1 MGTRTT
7 RSRLQAAC
15 CAAAACTVLYAAC
28 LAAEVARVRHTEFRP
43 GQVWTDVAGQPINAH
58 GGGILYHDGT
68 YYWYGE
74 IKQGKTWLPEANRS
88 WGGTRV
94 EAVGVSCY
102 SSRDLYNWRYEG
114 NVLPTLQADAGHE
127 LHRTKVLE
135 RPKVVYNRATRRFV
149 MWLHVDSEDYS
160 LARAGV
166 AHSDSPTGPFRYLGS
181 LRPNGAMSRDMTVFV
196 DDDGQ
201 AYLFH
206 ASEDNATMHICLLTE
221 DYLRPSGRFVRVFEG
236 RSMEAPAVF
245 KHQGRYYLMASGCT
259 GWAPNAARSAVADAI
274 WGPWRE
280 LGNPCRGPEAD
291 VTFRGQGTFVLP
303 VADSPGRFIFMGDR
317 WNQDDLPASRY
328 LWLPIRLTDGGFEVV
343 WRDAWRADDVQTLAD
358 ARQSEGPWTSL
369 FNGKDLQGWTPKI
382 AGHALG
388 VNDNDTF
395 RVQDGLLTVS
405 YDRYEAFDNAFGHL
419 FYTAPFSAYRLR
431 LEYRFVGD
439 QAPGGPAWALRNSGI
454 MIHCQPPE
462 TMGLT
467 QSFPVSLEVQL
478 LGGNGKDDR
487 TTGNLC
493 TPGTHVV
500 MKGSLVTQHCI
511 NSSSKTF
518 HGDQWV
524 QAELEVRGGRLI
536 RHLINGQV
544 VLEYGDPQLDEGD
557 ADAQQLLKSGAN
569 KQVDQGYVCLQ
580 AESHPVQFRNI
591 QIQAL
596 RD

>member
-1 MGTRTT
+1 
-7 RSRLQAAC
+7 
-15 CAAAACTVLYAAC
+15 V
-28 LAAEVARVRHTEFRP
+28 HTEFRP

-58 GGGILYHDGT
+58 GGGVLHHNGQ

-74 IKQGKTWLPEANRS
+74 IKTGKTWLPEANRS

-114 NVLPTLQADAGHE
+114 NVLPAVQADASHE
-127 LHRTKVLE
+127 LHSTKVLE
-135 RPKVVYNRATRRFV
+135 RPKVVYNRATKRFV
-149 MWLHVDSEDYS
+149 MWLHVDSEGYS
-160 LARAGV
+160 LAHAGV
-166 AHSDSPTGPFRYLGS
+166 AVSDSPTGPFRYLGS
-181 LRPNGAMSRDMTVFV
+181 LSPNGAMSRDITVFV

-221 DYLRPSGRFVRVFEG
+221 DYLKPSGRFVRVFEG

-259 GWAPNAARSAVADAI
+259 GWAPNAARSAVAESI
-274 WGPWRE
+274 WGPWKE

-291 VTFRGQGTFVLP
+291 TTFRGQGTFVLP
-303 VADSPGRFIFMGDR
+303 VAGSPGRFIFMGDR
-317 WNQDDLPASRY
+317 WNQEDLPASRY
-328 LWLPIRLTDGGFEVV
+328 VWLPIRFTDAGFEVT
-343 WRDAWRADDVQTLAD
+343 WQDAWRLDDLKTLAD
-358 ARQSEGPWTSL
+358 AGQAGGQWISL
-369 FNGKDLQGWTPKI
+369 FNGRDLEGWTPKI
-382 AGHALG
+382 AGHTLG
-388 VNDNDTF
+388 ENYNDTF

-405 YDRYEAFDNAFGHL
+405 YDRYQAFDNAFGHL
-419 FYTAPFSAYRLR
+419 FYKTPFSRYRLR
-431 LEYRFVGD
+431 LEYRFTGD

-454 MIHCQPPE
+454 MIHSQAPE

-500 MKGSLVTQHCI
+500 IKDSLVTQHCI
-511 NSSSKTF
+511 DSRSKTF

-524 QAELEVRGGRLI
+524 QAEVEVHGGRLI
-536 RHLINGQV
+536 RHLIDGQV

-557 ADAQQLLKSGAN
+557 ADGQRLLQAGIAKRIEAGFI
-569 KQVDQGYVCLQ
+569 CLQ
-580 AESHPVQFRNI
+580 AESHPVQFRNV
-591 QIQAL
+591 QIRPL
-596 RD
+596 ED